1 MKDVDLINEAYAA
14 QVQQLNEY
22 GAAIASGA
30 RALAP
35 KVAKHAA
42 MTGAT
47 VGATNIANR
56 MTGGDAE
63 APQQVVP
70 EDGYDEE
77 DNITDLEPGENI
89 TGIKK
94 DAIIKTIIDSL
105 DELIK
110 GNTGA
115 DSPCGEREALELVE
129 RHCKGRLDEIGPAA
143 AILAPAAISAVGG
156 MMGGGDK

>member
-1 MKDVDLINEAYAA
+1 MKDVDLINEAYTG

-22 GAAIASGA
+22 G
-30 RALAP
+30 
-35 KVAKHAA
+35 
-42 MTGAT
+42 M
-47 VGATNIANR
+47 
-56 MTGGDAE
+56 
-63 APQQVVP
+63 VP
-70 EDGYDEE
+70 EDGYDEHE

-115 DSPCGEREALELVE
+115 DSPCGEKEALELVE
-129 RHCKGRLDEIGPAA
+129 RHCKGRLNEI
-143 AILAPAAISAVGG
+143 APALAGLGSLAAKTGTMVGATNIANKLT
-156 MMGGGDK
+156 GGDSAPPGVQ

>member
-1 MKDVDLINEAYAA
+1 MKKHMKDVDLINEAYTG

-22 GAAIASGA
+22 G
-30 RALAP
+30 
-35 KVAKHAA
+35 
-42 MTGAT
+42 M
-47 VGATNIANR
+47 
-56 MTGGDAE
+56 
-63 APQQVVP
+63 VP
-70 EDGYDEE
+70 EDGYDEHE

-115 DSPCGEREALELVE
+115 DSPCGEKEALELVE
-129 RHCKGRLDEIGPAA
+129 RHCKGRLNEI
-143 AILAPAAISAVGG
+143 APALAGLGSLAAKTGTMVGATNIANKLT
-156 MMGGGDK
+156 GGDSAPPGVQ